1 MPSRSREPR
10 TRLQAVRL
18 ALDYSQD
25 DTLRRLR
32 HRADERGRAIASVS
46 SLRTMLSRWENGH
59 DEVTDPYYQSLFR
72 DIYGR
77 TNEELGFPA
86 EPVDNSAS
94 ELRERLLSARSVD
107 SRTVELFRR
116 QVDDARHLDRRF
128 GAVPLLDQLNEHVT
142 QLDKLL
148 RYSASGASRRTLAE
162 VLADAAMLAG
172 WEALDRGSLKLAWK
186 QHEIAKS
193 AAREAGS
200 SALLAYATG
209 QQAFVLIEL
218 DMQAE
223 AVQLLEEAE
232 SVGRG
237 KTAGLLCAWLAAARG
252 EGLASHGRAED
263 ALHAFDRAS
272 TILPPDTG
280 DDALPFL
287 MLNPGHLARWRGH
300 ALSRLN
306 DRHAIAELE
315 VVLDGLKPTTARARA
330 GTLVDLAFA
339 HSSAGNRDGA
349 MNYARQARQLA
360 SQIGSERQKRRL
372 ARLLLPAVPN
382 GEIKKHRDDSSRSK

>member
-59 DEVTDPYYQSLFR
+59 DEVTDAYYQSLFR

-77 TNEELGFPA
+77 TNDELGFPT
-86 EPVDNSAS
+86 EPTEESGL
-94 ELRERLLSARSVD
+94 ELRERLLTARSID
-107 SRTVELFRR
+107 RRTVELFRH
-116 QVDDARHLDRRF
+116 QVDDVRHLDRRF
-128 GAVPLLDQLNEHVT
+128 GAVPLLGRLNDQVV

-148 RYSASGASRRTLAE
+148 RFSASGADRVALAE
-162 VLADAAMLAG
+162 ILADAAMLAG
-172 WEALDRGSLKLAWK
+172 WEALDRGSLNQAWQ

-200 SALLAYATG
+200 PALLAYATG

-218 DMQAE
+218 DMYSE
-223 AVQLLEEAE
+223 AVQLLEDAE

-237 KTAGLLCAWLAAARG
+237 KTADLLRAWLAAARG
-252 EGLASHGRAED
+252 EGLAANGQAERA
-263 ALHAFDRAS
+263 LRAFDRADAL
-272 TILPPDTG
+272 LPLHASDP
-280 DDALPFL
+280 ALPFL
-287 MLNPGHLARWRGH
+287 MLNVGHLARWRGH
-300 ALSRLN
+300 ALSRLRDN
-306 DRHAIAELE
+306 RAVSELE
-315 VVLDGLKPTTARARA
+315 AVLDGLNPTTARARA

-339 HSSAGNRDGA
+339 HSATGNRDA
-349 MNYARQARQLA
+349 AIEYARQARQLA

-372 ARLLLPAVPN
+372 TRLLFPTIPSD
-382 GEIKKHRDDSSRSK
+382 EIK